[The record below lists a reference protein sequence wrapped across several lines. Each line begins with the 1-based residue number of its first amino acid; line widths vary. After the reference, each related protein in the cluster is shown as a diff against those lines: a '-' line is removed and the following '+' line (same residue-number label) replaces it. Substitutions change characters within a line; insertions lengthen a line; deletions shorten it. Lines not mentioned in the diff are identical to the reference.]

1 MTLRYLFAGAAVLL
15 AASICGGSAYALS
28 EGEII
33 RLHELCVAGDRDAC
47 LHRDALSTITTT
59 SRSGACTIR
68 NGSIKSAVLIL
79 GG

>member
-47 LHRDALSTITTT
+47 LHRDAV
-59 SRSGACTIR
+59 IR
-68 NGSIKSAVLIL
+68 DHDHESEWRMHHPEWYR
-79 GG
+79 